1 MSWSVYCVDAVER
14 FLVHCASRRRVYCD
28 VDWLCRTADSIAQW
42 VLITPS
48 QKRQN
53 SSNKQ
58 IVFWGQTDKKNK
70 NFDAMVILNER
81 KWGHLF
87 CTVFFLVGFWPFW
100 GLLLLAIATFI
111 PSAAEWIQIVVL
123 RIYMWPSTSLVIFII
138 IWCCVCVVSL
148 LLLSRSIFL
157 FTSPSFCFVFFCFV
171 QPLIKMMTGT
181 WLPEMPAGH
190 GSLISH
196 DRHHHTYVA
205 NYSRS
210 STKQSDSSFDY
221 PIHLGQHQLE
231 KMCPLNVRK

>member
-1 MSWSVYCVDAVER
+1 MECILCGRGWTLPRSLRIASPCILWCRLALSHRRFHSSMSTYHAQSEETKFQQQTNSFLRTNRQKEQKFRCDGYFKRTKMGPSVLYG
-14 FLVHCASRRRVYCD
+14 F
-28 VDWLCRTADSIAQW
+28 
-42 VLITPS
+42 
-48 QKRQN
+48 
-53 SSNKQ
+53 
-58 IVFWGQTDKKNK
+58 
-70 NFDAMVILNER
+70 
-81 KWGHLF
+81 
-87 CTVFFLVGFWPFW
+87 FFLVGFWPFW

-196 DRHHHTYVA
+196 DRHHHTYVT